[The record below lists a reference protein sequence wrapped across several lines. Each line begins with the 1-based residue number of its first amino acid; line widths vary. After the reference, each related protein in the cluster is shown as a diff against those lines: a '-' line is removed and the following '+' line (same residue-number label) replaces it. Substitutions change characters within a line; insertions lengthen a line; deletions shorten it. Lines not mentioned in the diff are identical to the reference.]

1 MKIAGMVTLAFLA
14 LICTLEK
21 AQCNLQFH
29 PSRTVLQ
36 ERWLSRAASQ
46 FWDFYLPTRVE
57 PNISCGLALQDMAVS
72 LADERSIWAAR
83 MVDSWGKSDDGIIYG
98 RFYYEGSYDECMSV
112 ASPEQDI
119 RGKYCRIMIRKEKSS
134 SEPRSPM
141 LLPPWFVHRP
151 EMRLIPGAVEGLE
164 EEQEFS
170 YSTCIPSICSHQDLW
185 ESLNV
190 TYSVLNST
198 IVDLH
203 CKDMNSPEA
212 FNAGDYA
219 FMTVMS
225 TIFAIIFVA
234 GLFDIY
240 IQKFNNQQLAKG
252 VLKFLLPFSFYT
264 NIKKLFHMNTERT
277 PEVITS
283 LNGMRVL
290 SMIWVVYG
298 HQQTNTFFYTANFLQ
313 IGRLV
318 SKMPYQII
326 SNAFPSV
333 DTFFFMSGFL
343 VAYNLLKEVKRNKLF
358 NPILFYVHRFIRLL
372 PPILVVSGL
381 FGTVTRFFETGPF
394 FSYWETY
401 VYPSCRDYF
410 WKDILMLNNFNLEDR
425 IGSCLGQCWYVSVD
439 TQLYLVA
446 PLFILPL
453 VYKEKLGKMWLY
465 FVTLMSVMIPA
476 LIIYVNDLPPS
487 NVMVGEKGGEYFEK
501 VYLKPWTRAGP
512 WVMGIWLGYVFHKQG
527 KERFILKQWQVVVGW
542 SFSTIAAL
550 LIQFGMY
557 SYNTIPAKAMYE
569 IMTQVTYGGLQRS
582 VWAACLAWIVFACH
596 NGYGGF
602 VDRILSHPV
611 WQPLGRITYSLYL
624 VALPMQSAIT
634 FTARTHF
641 VFTYIAKIFE
651 TTGALFISGVVAVL
665 VSLSAESPILGLE
678 KLLLRRPA
686 RRVDRTVTKTTD
698 KLLPED
704 QIDTMGKMDWSGN
717 GTEME
722 IEGNDNKVFAIEVND
737 TKL

>member
-1 MKIAGMVTLAFLA
+1 MARGYAHLIHHRSDGRQDLHQHLGIPLRHPDTVTTDRGAQFESELWGHLMILLGSKRIRTTAYHPCANGMVETSVDQLPLVLLNVRTLFKEDLQCTIAEMVYGTTLALPTDFLV
-14 LICTLEK
+14 K
-21 AQCNLQFH
+21 ASTIEPGTFGRQLCNRMSRVH
-29 PSRTVLQ
+29 SRPTRPSRQ
-36 ERWLSRAASQ
+36 H
-46 FWDFYLPTRVE
+46 DFYMPPGLQDCSHVFVRKPQTSSLSSIRRALPGHQKRQQDHHH
-57 PNISCGLALQDMAVS
+57 PLPQGRRYRDYRLSQAHAPAAALQD
-72 LADERSIWAAR
+72 
-83 MVDSWGKSDDGIIYG
+83 
-98 RFYYEGSYDECMSV
+98 F
-112 ASPEQDI
+112 Q
-119 RGKYCRIMIRKEKSS
+119 
-134 SEPRSPM
+134 
-141 LLPPWFVHRP
+141 
-151 EMRLIPGAVEGLE
+151 
-164 EEQEFS
+164 
-170 YSTCIPSICSHQDLW
+170 
-185 ESLNV
+185 
-190 TYSVLNST
+190 NSR
-198 IVDLH
+198 
-203 CKDMNSPEA
+203 C
-212 FNAGDYA
+212 G
-219 FMTVMS
+219 
-225 TIFAIIFVA
+225 
-234 GLFDIY
+234 
-240 IQKFNNQQLAKG
+240 
-252 VLKFLLPFSFYT
+252 
-264 NIKKLFHMNTERT
+264 
-277 PEVITS
+277 
-283 LNGMRVL
+283 
-290 SMIWVVYG
+290 
-298 HQQTNTFFYTANFLQ
+298 TAQ
-313 IGRLV
+313 IGQADNGGQDHKPPDL
-318 SKMPYQII
+318 
-326 SNAFPSV
+326 
-333 DTFFFMSGFL
+333 
-343 VAYNLLKEVKRNKLF
+343 
-358 NPILFYVHRFIRLL
+358 RLL

-722 IEGNDNKVFAIEVND
+722 IEGNDNKVFGIEPELDLFHLVARSD
-737 TKL
+737 FHMRLQVVY